1 MDKIKIVI
9 VDDHEMVRVGLG
21 HILRGESMFELVG
34 QADTPDKGVEA
45 VKSACPDVVL
55 MDVRFPSG
63 NGIEACREIKSA
75 CPELKVLM
83 LTSYSDD
90 DAIMSSIMAGA
101 NGYLLKQIAGDELI
115 ESIKKVAQGQSLLAP
130 EITGKVMD
138 LVKSY
143 PKERV
148 DVETNILTPK
158 EKHILLLIAKGKTN
172 NEIAQEL
179 YLSPKTIKNYVS
191 IILSKLGLSNRA
203 NAAAYAVEHRFDL
216 KKY

>member
-1 MDKIKIVI
+1 MDKIKVVI

-21 HILRGESMFELVG
+21 HILRGESSFELVG
-34 QADTPDKGVEA
+34 QADTPNEGVKVA
-45 VKSACPDVVL
+45 KAACPDVVL

-75 CPELKVLM
+75 CPEVKVLM

-101 NGYLLKQIAGDELI
+101 NGYLLKQIASDELI
-115 ESIKKVAQGQSLLAP
+115 GSIKKVAQGQSLLDP
-130 EITGKVMD
+130 EITGKVME
-138 LVKSY
+138 LVKGY

-148 DVETNILTPK
+148 EKDILAPK
-158 EKHILLLIAKGKTN
+158 EKHILLLIAQGKTN

-191 IILSKLGLSNRA
+191 TILSKLGLSNRA
-203 NAAAYAVEHRFDL
+203 EAAAYAVEHRPQL